1 MQKGFYINLFLM
13 IMYIYGGQR
22 DFDLDNRND
31 VLYSY
36 IWLSLWKQALIIM
49 ACDIFLVKNFDL
61 KDFTTWAVKLL
72 C

>member
-1 MQKGFYINLFLM
+1 M
-13 IMYIYGGQR
+13 IMYVYGGPR
-22 DFDLDNRND
+22 DFDLDTRNN

-36 IWLSLWKQALIIM
+36 IWLSLWKQVLIIM
-49 ACDIFLVKNFDL
+49 ACDIFLVKNSDL